1 MNDRVG
7 AGRVLVVDDDRI
19 TRALLTRGVEQA
31 GHVVQTAENGRDAL
45 DLLRDGPYDV
55 VLLDI
60 VMPELDGVAVLEQ
73 IKADPRLQHVPVI
86 MISAVDEI
94 DSVVRCIEMGAE
106 DYLPK
111 PFDPV
116 ILRARIN
123 AGLARKRLHEVEQ
136 ERVRSVFSRFV
147 PEHVVEDVLER
158 TDEDLRLGG
167 SRDIGTVMFTDI
179 RGFTAF
185 SEAAEPPQVIQVLN
199 EYFGEMIDAIFGQD
213 GTLVGYRGDG
223 LLAVFG
229 APIAHDD
236 HADRALAA
244 AREMLEVRLPRF
256 NGWLAEQGLSER
268 FEMGIGPT
276 AARSCQATSARRANS
291 STRSTGIRSTR
302 PLAWRG

>member
-31 GHVVQTAENGRDAL
+31 GHVVQTADNGRDAL

-116 ILRARIN
+116 ILRARIS

-185 SEAAEPPQVIQVLN
+185 SEVAEPPQVIQVLN
-199 EYFGEMIDAIFGQD
+199 EYFAI
-213 GTLVGYRGDG
+213 TSTS
-223 LLAVFG
+223 LLIFAGVEYFDRRRRSG
-229 APIAHDD
+229 AAWCGSRCRCCSHWPSWPSS
-236 HADRALAA
+236 RSAA
-244 AREMLEVRLPRF
+244 
-256 NGWLAEQGLSER
+256 
-268 FEMGIGPT
+268 
-276 AARSCQATSARRANS
+276 
-291 STRSTGIRSTR
+291 
-302 PLAWRG
+302 